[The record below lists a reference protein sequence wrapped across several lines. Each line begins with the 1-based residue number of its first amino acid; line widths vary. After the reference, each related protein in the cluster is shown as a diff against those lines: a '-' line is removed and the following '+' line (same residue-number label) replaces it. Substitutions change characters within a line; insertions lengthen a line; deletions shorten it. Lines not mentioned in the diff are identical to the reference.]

1 MVLTRIALL
10 GLSAALMIT
19 TWLAMKYYKDTER
32 TPSPMMRKFLYVSLA
47 TSIILLVTAGF
58 QFLFALAI
66 AVVLTPMLIW
76 YLKAETSPMEK
87 LRGFYDKLPIPD
99 LKAEKYRM

>member
-10 GLSAALMIT
+10 GLSAALIIT
-19 TWLAMKYYKDTER
+19 TWFAMKYYRDTER

-58 QFLFALAI
+58 QFLFALGV
-66 AVVLTPMLIW
+66 AVVLTPILLW
-76 YLKAETSPMEK
+76 YLKAQSSPIEK
-87 LRGFYDKLPIPD
+87 LRGFYDKLPIPN
-99 LKAEKYRM
+99 LPR

>member
-10 GLSAALMIT
+10 ALSAALIIT
-19 TWLAMKYYKDTER
+19 TWFAMKYYKDTER

-66 AVVLTPMLIW
+66 AVVLTPILLW
-76 YLKAETSPMEK
+76 YLKSESSPMEK
-87 LRGFYDKLPIPD
+87 LRSLYDKLPIPN
-99 LKAEKYRM
+99 LKE

>member
-10 GLSAALMIT
+10 ALSAALMIS
-19 TWLAMKYYKDTER
+19 TWYAMKYYKDTER

-47 TSIILLVTAGF
+47 TSIVLLVTAGF

-66 AVVLTPMLIW
+66 AVVATPIILW
-76 YLKAETSPMEK
+76 YLKSESSPMEK
-87 LRGFYDKLPIPD
+87 LRSLYDKLPIPD
-99 LKAEKYRM
+99 LKK